1 MNFLDTFVL
10 LYTFYACNGIQYVQ
24 QIVDHFNLIG

>member
-1 MNFLDTFVL
+1 MNLIDAFVF

-24 QIVDHFNLIG
+24 QVINHYKG